1 MTEKRF
7 TFTDIQ
13 AGIYEEHFS
22 YLEQDASHPAQGCQI
37 TKRRL
42 HGGPSDGV
50 DVVKVDNGRLAFE
63 VLPTRGMGLWKAW
76 CGDIEIGWN
85 SPVKQPVHPSLVP
98 LTQPDGLGWLEGFGE
113 LLCRCGLE
121 SNGAPEFDEKGQLVY
136 PLHGRIANRPAYCVE
151 AAVNNESGE
160 LSLTGD
166 VDEARLFFNK
176 MWLHSTIRTLPGS
189 SALTLRDTVTNLSA
203 EPGELELLYHI
214 NFGTPFL
221 TPGARVLLPLARL
234 APRDA
239 DAQKDRNTWNIYGPE
254 TPGSREVVFFAELA
268 ADSQGNTRALLC
280 NAEGNRAISVRM
292 NRHQLPYFILWKN
305 RLATADGYVTGLE
318 PALNFP
324 NVKSFEK
331 KGGRVATLQPGESR
345 IFEITLEVH
354 EGVEAVAA
362 AEKAVAQLQAGST
375 PTILDHPDP
384 AWSPV

>member
-13 AGIYEEHFS
+13 AGIYEELFS
-22 YLEQDASHPAQGCQI
+22 YSEQDPSHPAYGCQI
-37 TKRRL
+37 TKKRL
-42 HGGPSDGV
+42 CGGPSDGV
-50 DVVKVDNGRLAFE
+50 DIVKVNNGHLAFE
-63 VLPTRGMGLWKAW
+63 ALPTRGMGLWKAW
-76 CGDIEIGWN
+76 CGGVEIGWS
-85 SPVKQPVHPSLVP
+85 SPVKRPVHPSLVP

-121 SNGAPEFDEKGQLVY
+121 SNGAPEFDAKGQLVY

-151 AAVNNESGE
+151 ATVNNESGE

-176 MWLHSTIRTLPGS
+176 MWLHSTIRTQPGS
-189 SALTLRDTVTNLSA
+189 SSLTILDTVTNLSA

-214 NFGTPFL
+214 NFGIPFL
-221 TPGARVLLPLARL
+221 TPGARVLLPLAKL

-239 DAQKDRNTWNIYGPE
+239 DAQKDLNTWNIYGPE
-254 TPGSREVVFFAELA
+254 TPGSREVVFFTELA
-268 ADSQGNTRALLC
+268 ADSQGNTRVLLR
-280 NAEGNRAISVRM
+280 NAEGNRAISLRM

-305 RLATADGYVTGLE
+305 RLAAADGYVTGLE

-331 KGGRVATLQPGESR
+331 KRGRVAILQPGESR

-354 EGVEAVAA
+354 EGAEAVAS

-375 PTILDHPDP
+375 PAILDHPDP